1 MNLSRIS
8 AYLRQ
13 PTTLFALSLI
23 LGDLVATWFNVIP
36 AGGSAAMLIAALPLL
51 GSDNS
56 GIIAALL
63 ANKADLEKALNAVAA
78 HKDIGPTAAKVI
90 ADAVPASTILA
101 AATSAIASSTA
112 EAAPKKSSAA
122 SAVAGV
128 MLLGLVGTSL
138 MACGS
143 DQLVQ
148 RQQSVYGLSLSYA
161 AAAQL
166 AADYE
171 KNPAADP
178 AVVAKLKPAFQTA
191 HDQIKLLDD
200 AAAKGDPLPEAAV
213 EAAQDALDAAR
224 KLLPASK

>member
-36 AGGSAAMLIAALPLL
+36 AGGSVAMLIAALPLL

-90 ADAVPASTILA
+90 ADAVPASTILMRTKA
-101 AATSAIASSTA
+101 AATPS
-112 EAAPKKSSAA
+112 EPKA
-122 SAVAGV
+122 
-128 MLLGLVGTSL
+128 
-138 MACGS
+138 
-143 DQLVQ
+143 
-148 RQQSVYGLSLSYA
+148 
-161 AAAQL
+161 
-166 AADYE
+166 
-171 KNPAADP
+171 N
-178 AVVAKLKPAFQTA
+178 
-191 HDQIKLLDD
+191 
-200 AAAKGDPLPEAAV
+200 
-213 EAAQDALDAAR
+213 
-224 KLLPASK
+224 

>member
-1 MNLSRIS
+1 MNFSRIG

-23 LGDLVATWFNVIP
+23 LGDLVATWFNTVS
-36 AGGSAAMLIAALPLL
+36 AGASYTVLIASLPLL
-51 GSDNS
+51 VSDNS
-56 GIIAALL
+56 GIITALM

-101 AATSAIASSTA
+101 AATSTIASSTA

-148 RQQSVYGLSLSYA
+148 RQQSVYGLSLSDA

-191 HDQIKLLDD
+191 HDQIKPLDD
-200 AAAKGDPLPEAAV
+200 AAAKGDPLSEAEV

>member
-13 PTTLFALSLI
+13 PTTLFALSLSI
-23 LGDLVATWFNVIP
+23 GDLVATWFGIVP
-36 AGGSAAMLIAALPLL
+36 EAGSLAILGAALPLL
-51 GSDNS
+51 STYNS
-56 GIIAALL
+56 SVISGLL
-63 ANKADLEKALNAVAA
+63 ADKQDLEQAVHAVAT

-101 AATSAIASSTA
+101 AVTSAIASSTA

-122 SAVAGV
+122 SAVSGV

-191 HDQIKLLDD
+191 HDQIKPLDD
-200 AAAKGDPLPEAAV
+200 AAAKGDPLSEAEV

-224 KLLPASK
+224 KLLPDSK